1 MYLRIA
7 LVVQRSDESI
17 VRPLLQQSAGE
28 AINILTACASI
39 AEARIRMAL
48 IEPDIVVVDELF
60 DETAKRSILQ
70 ASRLRS
76 PVLINWGIAASRPD
90 TAADS
95 IALGRLHPASTAEQ
109 VHAVLEMCAQHVT
122 EHRLAQMSTLRHPEA
137 SYRSDLI
144 ALPHQHGIEV
154 RRADTVIHIR
164 GEGNYTRVSFDRGSE
179 LMMSRTIGDYEDVL
193 PAETFVRIHRSHIV
207 NIHHVRKIIRGKV
220 MRALLSNGVEVEVS
234 EGKREMLLALV
245 NVVRRR

>member
-7 LVVQRSDESI
+7 LVIQRSDETV
-17 VRPLLQQSAGE
+17 VRHLLQQSAGE
-28 AINILTACASI
+28 AIHILTVCTSI

-48 IEPDIVVVDELF
+48 IEPDILVVDEQF
-60 DETAKRSILQ
+60 DMAAKRSILQ
-70 ASRLRS
+70 ASRLRN
-76 PVLINWGIAASRPD
+76 PVLIAWGREDNTPD
-90 TAADS
+90 SPIDS
-95 IALGRLHPASTAEQ
+95 LAIGRLHPTSTEEE
-109 VHAVLEMCAQHVT
+109 VHGILEMCAQHVT

-137 SYRSDLI
+137 AYRSDLI

-164 GEGNYTRVSFDRGSE
+164 GEGNYTRVTFERGGE
-179 LMMSRTIGDYEDVL
+179 LIMSRTIGDYEDVL

-220 MRALLSNGVEVEVS
+220 MRAQLSNGVEVEVAD
-234 EGKREMLLALV
+234 GKRDMLLALV